1 MADFY
6 TQRQLIEIM
15 ASHQQ
20 SVTAM
25 EGAARQLGDQGR
37 RSVQLWAMATAL
49 VDAEDAAKA
58 GEKFSAE
65 AATRWEGNK
74 TNLVTAI
81 DALALSTGL
90 TRGQIL
96 DDLKAAPE
104 TKFD

>member
-6 TQRQLIEIM
+6 TQRQLGEIM

-20 SVTAM
+20 SVAAM
-25 EGAARQLGDQGR
+25 EGAAAQLGSQAR
-37 RSVQLWAMATAL
+37 RSVQLWGMAAAL
-49 VDAEDAAKA
+49 APDDAAKA
-58 GEKFSAE
+58 GEAF
-65 AATRWEGNK
+65 AADAGARWEANK

-96 DDLKAAPE
+96 DDLKAANE
-104 TKFD
+104 TIFG